1 MHNTDLSRIINS
13 DKVQSVVQ
21 PIKKDVK
28 RHTLKRNPLK
38 NLYTKLNPYAKM
50 EEAAAIK
57 AAGPAWYKT
66 MISDTRGTLESF
78 ATNLMHY
85 FQQFYVIPAS
95 SPMAA
100 SNGSPVFALALI

>member
-1 MHNTDLSRIINS
+1 MFGTFNKPSEKKKGHVLSRSKMHNTDLSRIINS

-50 EEAAAIK
+50 VRSMALLA
-57 AAGPAWYKT
+57 
-66 MISDTRGTLESF
+66 DTTRKGK
-78 ATNLMHY
+78 
-85 FQQFYVIPAS
+85 
-95 SPMAA
+95 
-100 SNGSPVFALALI
+100 